1 MSLVNMQESNQL
13 NLSEWQASVDEA
25 KESFDFNQP
34 LVDPVFDTECFSML
48 SWAAMLGKVRIVKWL
63 LEQDF
68 IVLFRNAEDTANGP
82 VGSNRTALFSA
93 ARHLHIG
100 LTTRQT
106 YEIHNCFARI
116 LDEFLKR
123 DPRVLLVEEGEANK
137 ITLLHLCAEGDE
149 ESTAPFVSY
158 LKRILAKLSDLKK
171 ENLYTKER
179 LIEFLEQKNC
189 RGDTFLHLVAKYK
202 TREEAREVIKVGKE
216 KFYDIIDLAAMEN
229 NEGKTVDDV
238 LEDSKHEPVGVASD
252 MLQSYGGD
260 GGNHIQDSQSVNS
273 NQTNPVD
280 SMNNSSSTP
289 PHHDEGKTV
298 DDVLEDFKQDPEVF
312 DAGSE
317 ETEYCLLIVGASD
330 ANDEDEK
337 GFDTTSPTDD
347 QCPVKS
353 PLQEN
358 QGCSAM
364 SMPVAST
371 PSGGKT
377 KSLAESPPRLF
388 PAFEPDDML
397 QSYGGDDG
405 NHIQDSQ
412 YSVNSNQANPV
423 ESMNS
428 RSSSTPEIEE
438 DETVRK
444 WIFTTTSKLDQKQ
457 RRLEEVK
464 QSLERCR
471 EQMESL
477 SQEERDI
484 KSDIAALEEKLAC
497 LDHLSKLKC

>member
-1 MSLVNMQESNQL
+1 MKRSQDLNFFQQSPPQGDKRKRHETKLCTPFCPDVCPNSGEHDRWIMSLVNTQESNKL
-13 NLSEWQASVDEA
+13 NLSEWQASVAEA
-25 KESFDFNQP
+25 KESFDFNQ
-34 LVDPVFDTECFSML
+34 LLRVDPVDTESFSLL
-48 SWAAMLGKVRIVKWL
+48 SWAAMLGKWRIVKWL
-63 LEQDF
+63 LKQHF
-68 IVLFRNAEDTANGP
+68 IVLFPNAEDTAN

-93 ARHLHIG
+93 VRHLHIG
-100 LTTRQT
+100 VKTRET
-106 YEIHNCFARI
+106 FYIGKCFEKI

-123 DPRVLLVEEGEANK
+123 DLRVLLVQEEEANK

-149 ESTAPFVSY
+149 KSNAPFLVY
-158 LKRILAKLSDLKK
+158 LKRILAKLDDLKQK
-171 ENLYTKER
+171 DHYSEESLAS
-179 LIEFLEQKNC
+179 FLEQKNC
-189 RGDTFLHLVAKYK
+189 RGNTFLHLLAKYK
-202 TREEAREVIKVGKE
+202 IRQEAEEVIKLAKK
-216 KFYDIIDLAAMEN
+216 KFSDIIKNVTAMKN
-229 NEGKTVDDV
+229 
-238 LEDSKHEPVGVASD
+238 
-252 MLQSYGGD
+252 
-260 GGNHIQDSQSVNS
+260 
-273 NQTNPVD
+273 
-280 SMNNSSSTP
+280 
-289 PHHDEGKTV
+289 DEGKTV
-298 DDVLEDFKQDPEVF
+298 DDVLEDFKHDPEVF
-312 DAGSE
+312 HTGSE
-317 ETEYCLLIVGASD
+317 ETEYCPLIVGASD

-337 GFDTTSPTDD
+337 GFDTTSPKDD
-347 QCPVKS
+347 QCRVKS

-388 PAFEPDDML
+388 SAFEPDDML

-438 DETVRK
+438 DETIRK

-457 RRLEEVK
+457 RRLEEVR
-464 QSLERCR
+464 QSLESCR
-471 EQMESL
+471 EQIKSL

-484 KSDIAALEEKLAC
+484 KSNIAALEKKLAC

>member
-1 MSLVNMQESNQL
+1 MKRSQDYTSVFEQSPPQGDKRKRNETKLCTPFCDPEGCSNSGNHDRWIMSLVNMQESNQL

-48 SWAAMLGKVRIVKWL
+48 SWAAMLGKWRIVKWL

-68 IVLFRNAEDTANGP
+68 IDLPIAKDTANSGN
-82 VGSNRTALFSA
+82 VGSNITALFSTV
-93 ARHLHIG
+93 RHLHIG
-100 LTTRQT
+100 VTTRQT
-106 YEIHNCFARI
+106 YEIHNCFAKI

-123 DPRVLLVEEGEANK
+123 DSGVLLVEEGEANK

-179 LIEFLEQKNC
+179 LLEFLEQKNC

-202 TREEAREVIKVGKE
+202 TRQEADEVIKLTKE
-216 KFYDIIDLAAMEN
+216 KFSDLIKNVTAMKN
-229 NEGKTVDDV
+229 
-238 LEDSKHEPVGVASD
+238 
-252 MLQSYGGD
+252 
-260 GGNHIQDSQSVNS
+260 
-273 NQTNPVD
+273 
-280 SMNNSSSTP
+280 
-289 PHHDEGKTV
+289 DEGKTV
-298 DDVLEDFKQDPEVF
+298 DDVLQDFKQDPEVF
-312 DAGSE
+312 HTGSQ
-317 ETEYCLLIVGASD
+317 ETEYRPLSVGASD
-330 ANDEDEK
+330 ACDKDEK

-347 QCPVKS
+347 PCRKEL
-353 PLQEN
+353 PLEEN

-377 KSLAESPPRLF
+377 KSLAESPPKLF
-388 PAFEPDDML
+388 PALEPDDML

-412 YSVNSNQANPV
+412 YSNQGNPV
-423 ESMNS
+423 ESMNNS
-428 RSSSTPEIEE
+428 SSSTPEIEE
-438 DETVRK
+438 DETIRK
-444 WIFTTTSKLDQKQ
+444 LIFTTTSKLDQKQ

-477 SQEERDI
+477 TQEERDI
-484 KSDIAALEEKLAC
+484 TSNIATLKTKLAC
-497 LDHLSKLKC
+497 LDRLSKLKC